1 LDERAAGDAPRV
13 ALDPRDRFT
22 GLAATYQRHRPSYP
36 PALFDWIETLFAP
49 RRPASVADVGCGTGI
64 ATRLLAAR
72 GFDVVGVDPNEDMLA
87 AARAEGGGARYVRGD
102 AESTGLADASVDLVT
117 CAQAFHWFDADRAF
131 AEFKRIVRPDG
142 WCAAWWND
150 RGDSPLNDEYERLLK
165 TYSEEYVTLF
175 GGDDMSS
182 LRSRLRDDAVEA
194 TFANSQRL
202 DHDGYVGRV
211 ASSSYVRH
219 GTSRKDEFLREID
232 ALFARHERSGSVE
245 ILYACRAFAWRN

>member
-1 LDERAAGDAPRV
+1 MTI
-13 ALDPRDRFT
+13 DPRDRFT

-36 PALFDWIETLFAP
+36 SALFDWIETLFSP
-49 RRPASVADVGCGTGI
+49 RRPAAVADVGCGTGI

-72 GFDVVGVDPNEDMLA
+72 GLDVVGVDPNDDMLA
-87 AARAEGGGARYVRGD
+87 AARAEGGGARYVKAG

-131 AEFKRIVRPDG
+131 AEFRRIVRPDG

-150 RGDSPLNDEYERLLK
+150 RASSPLNDEYERLLQ
-165 TYSEEYVTLF
+165 TYSEEYATLF
-175 GGDDMSS
+175 GGDDMASF
-182 LRSRLRDDAVEA
+182 RRGVRGDVRTA

-202 DHDGYVGRV
+202 DRDGYLGRV

-232 ALFARHERSGSVE
+232 ALFARHKRDGAVE
-245 ILYACRAFAWRN
+245 ILYACRAFAWRG